1 MIAASEVYQ
10 IGRIGRTHGIK
21 GEVYFFFD
29 DDVFDRVEA
38 EYLILEIDGILV
50 PFFLEEYRFHG
61 NNSALVKFCDIDNQE
76 RARELTNC
84 PVFFPFSLTDN
95 DPEGIS
101 YAQIKGFLLLN
112 ADDGQRIGII
122 KSIDDSTI
130 NTLFEVVKDD
140 GTTLLIPA
148 NDDLISD
155 IDTQA
160 HTITLQIPDGLL
172 AL

>member
-1 MIAASEVYQ
+1 MISPSEVFK
-10 IGRIGRTHGIK
+10 IGRIGRTHGVK

-50 PFFLEEYRFHG
+50 PFFMEEYRFHG

-84 PVFFPFSLTDN
+84 EVFFPHSLADN
-95 DPEGIS
+95 DPDSIS
-101 YAQIKGFLLLN
+101 YAQIKGFQLLQ
-112 ADDGQRIGII
+112 ADGGQRVGII
-122 KSIDDSTI
+122 QDIDDSTL
-130 NTLFEVVKDD
+130 NVLFEVLTDRGD
-140 GTTLLIPA
+140 TILIPA
-148 NDDLISD
+148 SDDLIED

-160 HTITLQIPDGLL
+160 RTITIHIPDGLL
-172 AL
+172 SL

>member
-1 MIAASEVYQ
+1 MIAASEVYK

-38 EYLILEIDGILV
+38 QYLILEIDGILV
-50 PFFLEEYRFHG
+50 PFFMEEYRFHG
-61 NNSALVKFCDIDNQE
+61 NNSALVKFCDIDSQE

-84 PVFFPFSLTDN
+84 PVFFPYSLSEDN
-95 DPEGIS
+95 PESIS
-101 YAQIKGFLLLN
+101 YAQIKGFQLLN

-122 KSIDDSTI
+122 QRIDDSTI
-130 NTLFEVVKDD
+130 NTLFEVLKDD

-148 NDDLISD
+148 NDDLISNID
-155 IDTQA
+155 IQS
-160 HTITLQIPDGLL
+160 HTIITHIPDGLL
-172 AL
+172 TL